1 MKLLSSFLPFAFC
14 SRDPN
19 FKYNKRVVEGLTGTD
34 CDVSALTVAKFEAD
48 IKCAEGDFIPE
59 ESMCTLQCTSQ
70 VGELFEIIY
79 FFVKEV
85 VVAFWAFLQISTT
98 ASH

>member
-1 MKLLSSFLPFAFC
+1 MSARFLGRAQTSNSASAKMKILSSFLPFAFG

-59 ESMCTLQCTSQ
+59 ETMCTLQCTSQ
-70 VGELFEIIY
+70 VGNVSLCLI
-79 FFVKEV
+79 
-85 VVAFWAFLQISTT
+85 L
-98 ASH
+98 